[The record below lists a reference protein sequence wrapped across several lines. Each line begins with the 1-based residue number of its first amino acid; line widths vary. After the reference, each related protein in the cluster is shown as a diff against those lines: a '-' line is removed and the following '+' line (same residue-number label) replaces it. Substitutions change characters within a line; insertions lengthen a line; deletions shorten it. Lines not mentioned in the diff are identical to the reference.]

1 MPLVNVQ
8 AGRGI
13 FMASSDQEVSSRFVP
28 VLRALLN
35 TDPEVEMADILSF
48 NLTQT
53 DAHSPRLMNAPDLST
68 KLK

>member
-1 MPLVNVQ
+1 
-8 AGRGI
+8 
-13 FMASSDQEVSSRFVP
+13 MASSAREVSRRFVA

-35 TDPEVEMADILSF
+35 TDLEVEMADILSF

-53 DAHSPRLMNAPDLST
+53 DSHSPRVMNAPDLST